1 MKYTT
6 KLLLASVISSIAF
19 LSINNSAYAEAENA
33 QSTQNISE
41 VAYLNG
47 GIGQEESSEIRSK
60 AGSFNLRLYLSEGKP
75 GQSITNAQ
83 ITVTDKN
90 DNVKL
95 NIADGGPMLFLH
107 LENGRYKISAQ
118 HNGITILRNVVIAN
132 HRGTNVYLNWKN
144 LEADTEVNVD
154 EVQSQAI

>member
-1 MKYTT
+1 MKPTS

-33 QSTQNISE
+33 QSIQNISE

-118 HNGITILRNVVIAN
+118 YNGITILRNVVIAN

-144 LEADTEVNVD
+144 LEADTEANVD